1 MPSVPHIYSFSG
13 FTAARQQ
20 RRLHPSPWERQHQLH
35 VNKQDH
41 HQDDDPGQK
50 HRWGPQRRAAS
61 SRMRRPSA
69 HVSAAAKKKKKN
81 QIKCGGAFRVRS
93 LLPPVRRDDD
103 VLPLAASR
111 VVVVG

>member
-81 QIKCGGAFRVRS
+81 QIKGGGGLSGSFAFTSR
-93 LLPPVRRDDD
+93 PPR
-103 VLPLAASR
+103 
-111 VVVVG
+111 